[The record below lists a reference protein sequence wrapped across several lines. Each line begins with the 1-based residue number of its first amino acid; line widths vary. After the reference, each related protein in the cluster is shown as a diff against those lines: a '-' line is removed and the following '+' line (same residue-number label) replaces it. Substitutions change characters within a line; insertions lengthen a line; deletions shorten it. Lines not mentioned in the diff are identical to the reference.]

1 MSTAQYVG
9 RKFDVA
15 ALTGVRAVG
24 DTQLQQELFG
34 VGNTGAAC
42 TGIQK
47 MVQRWLIEFST
58 IRGSMGWHLVN
69 RGTDFML
76 RVQKGQLRTEADV
89 QAAYTAAAVQA
100 RQNLTNEDT
109 GGEPADERFDFSTLN
124 GIAIGGGKLQLYIT
138 LHSIAGTAYDIILPI
153 QTTPANMVI

>member
-1 MSTAQYVG
+1 MSSSQYVG
-9 RKFDVA
+9 RTFDVA
-15 ALTGVRAVG
+15 AVAGVTPTGEAR
-24 DTQLQQELFG
+24 LQQELFS

-47 MVQRWLIEFST
+47 MVQRWLVEFST
-58 IRGSMGWHLVN
+58 IRGSMGWHLTN

-89 QAAYTAAAVQA
+89 QAAYTSAAVQA

-124 GIAIGGGKLQLYIT
+124 SIAIGGGSLRLYIT
-138 LHSIAGTAYDIILPI
+138 LHSVAGSSYDIILPI

>member
-1 MSTAQYVG
+1 MSSEQYVG
-9 RKFDVA
+9 RTFDVA
-15 ALTGVRAVG
+15 VLAGVKTTGETR
-24 DTQLQQELFG
+24 LQQELFG
-34 VGNTGAAC
+34 DGNTGAAC

-58 IRGSMGWHLVN
+58 IRGSMGWHLAD

-109 GGEPADERFDFSTLN
+109 GGEPADERFDFSSLN
-124 GIAIGGGKLQLYIT
+124 SIAIGGGTLQLYIT
-138 LHSIAGTAYDIILPI
+138 LHSVAGTAYDIILPI

>member
-1 MSTAQYVG
+1 MSSEQYVG
-9 RKFDVA
+9 RTFDVA
-15 ALTGVRAVG
+15 VLAGVRTTG
-24 DTQLQQELFG
+24 ETQLQQELFG
-34 VGNTGAAC
+34 EGNTGAAC

-58 IRGSMGWHLVN
+58 IRGSMGWHLAD

-109 GGEPADERFDFSTLN
+109 GGEPADERFDFSSLN
-124 GIAIGGGKLQLYIT
+124 SITIGGGALQLYIT
-138 LHSIAGTAYDIILPI
+138 LHSVAGTTYDIILPI

>member
-1 MSTAQYVG
+1 MSSLQFVG
-9 RKFDVA
+9 RSFDA
-15 ALTGVRAVG
+15 AVLTGVTAAG
-24 DTQLQQELFG
+24 DKLLEQELFG

-47 MVQRWLIEFST
+47 MVQRWLVEFST
-58 IRGSMGWHLVN
+58 IRGSMGWHLAD

-89 QAAYTAAAVQA
+89 QAAYTSAAVQA

-109 GGEPADERFDFSTLN
+109 GAEPADERFDFSTLN
-124 GIAIGGGKLQLYIT
+124 SIAVGGGTLQLYIT
-138 LHSIAGTAYDIILPI
+138 LHSVAGTAYDIILPI
-153 QTTPANMVI
+153 QTTPVNMVI

>member
-1 MSTAQYVG
+1 MSVAQYVG
-9 RKFDVA
+9 RTFDVA
-15 ALTGVRAVG
+15 VLSGVKPTGEAR
-24 DTQLQQELFG
+24 LQQELFG
-34 VGNTGAAC
+34 DGNTGAAC

-58 IRGSMGWHLVN
+58 IRGSMGWHLVD

-76 RVQKGQLRTEADV
+76 RVQKGHLRTEADV

-124 GIAIGGGKLQLYIT
+124 GIAIGGGTLRLYIT
-138 LHSIAGTAYDIILPI
+138 LHSVAGTAYDIILPI